1 MTTAPRCSG
10 GPSDRLD
17 PGGTRDGDLMSVE
30 LYRPS
35 RPFHPHRMPRVV
47 DLRARLLLALTV
59 GLAVSQVDPSLLGVL
74 AAALLLDRSE

>member
-1 MTTAPRCSG
+1 
-10 GPSDRLD
+10 
-17 PGGTRDGDLMSVE
+17 
-30 LYRPS
+30 
-35 RPFHPHRMPRVV
+35 MPRVV